1 MDINLTSVLLMCK
14 YAIPAMVANGG
25 GSIVNISSIGAI
37 RGFGS
42 TGYAASKGGM
52 LSLGTSMAY
61 AHGRDGIRVNTVLP
75 GHVSTPMGAPSTDEA
90 ELIRLRGSM
99 LGTEGTAWDVAN
111 AVAFLGSDAAR
122 WITATAIPV
131 DGGASMATGLAMYK
145 YMNSGQEQP

>member
-61 AHGRDGIRVNTVLP
+61 AHGVMVSASTQSSP
-75 GHVSTPMGAPSTDEA
+75 GTFPPPWA
-90 ELIRLRGSM
+90 LRPLM
-99 LGTEGTAWDVAN
+99 KRN
-111 AVAFLGSDAAR
+111 
-122 WITATAIPV
+122 
-131 DGGASMATGLAMYK
+131 
-145 YMNSGQEQP
+145 